1 MLKPWRECR
10 VGIPKLPQLQSG
22 PTSPTMR
29 PQGWGG
35 HSCPQS
41 LVKSVNTQSGVSCL
55 APDSVFRKPSP
66 AAGPGRWLLASSSAL
81 SPAGPSQADLAPMHC
96 PRQTPHAKPGA
107 YKQRNR
113 VTNRLAWAPV
123 HTVTS
128 QDTKLECLQLTSLAF
143 CRVVDE
149 SFVHD
154 GFHFHEP
161 GLESHFCSAPKI
173 TISQL
178 ACTC

>member
-1 MLKPWRECR
+1 MLKLWRDCSA
-10 VGIPKLPQLQSG
+10 GIPKLPQLQSG

-107 YKQRNR
+107 YKAEEQSHKQACVGSSSHGDLPGHQTGVSIVN
-113 VTNRLAWAPV
+113 
-123 HTVTS
+123 
-128 QDTKLECLQLTSLAF
+128 KLGFLQG
-143 CRVVDE
+143 CR
-149 SFVHD
+149 
-154 GFHFHEP
+154 
-161 GLESHFCSAPKI
+161 
-173 TISQL
+173 
-178 ACTC
+178 